1 MEILDWVWQFIKVIL
16 IIVTIHELG
25 HFLAAR
31 MCGMR
36 ADIFAIGMGPRLFGW
51 NKKTKFTFGKLPDT
65 WESDGFT
72 DYRLCALPI
81 GGYVKIVGM
90 VDESMDT
97 SQMQSKPMPWEFRSK
112 NALQKAF
119 VLSAGVI
126 MNFLLAIAIF
136 ASLALS
142 NGKTM
147 RVATPVGY
155 VEKNTLAEKSGF
167 MTGDKI
173 ISINGQ
179 KCTTANEIQEHL
191 LLTGIGDDRAITIQ
205 RGGETKTLNV
215 SGKAL
220 VDAMTKQEK
229 LGLYFS
235 GSSVVV
241 SAADATMPAGRAGI
255 TAGDTIVTVNA
266 VPIFS
271 ADQLVTHIGNN
282 KNKQIIIE
290 IKRGNLAQQIS
301 ITPNNDGKIGIAL
314 GEKFNGETIHE
325 DYSAFGALGE
335 GVNQTWN
342 YIALTGNVV
351 KNIFTGRVSAG
362 STISGPVGMI
372 KMAGQ
377 QAKYGFESFL
387 SFVAIISVS
396 IALMN
401 ILPFPA
407 LDGGHL
413 VIIAIEAIIR
423 RELSLKVKMIVQN
436 IGMGLLL
443 LLILV
448 VSFNDVMKLI
458 KP

>member
-97 SQMQSKPMPWEFRSK
+97 SQMQTTPMPWEFRSK
-112 NALQKAF
+112 NAFQKAF

-142 NGKTM
+142 NGKTT

-155 VEKNTLAEKSGF
+155 VGKNTLAETSGF
-167 MTGDKI
+167 MSGDKI

-191 LLTGIGDDRAITIQ
+191 LLTGIGDDRTVVVQ
-205 RGGETKTLNV
+205 RGGATATLTIN
-215 SGKAL
+215 GKDL
-220 VDAMTKQEK
+220 VNAMTKQEK

-241 SAADATMPAGRAGI
+241 SAVDATLPAAHAGMVANDTI
-255 TAGDTIVTVNA
+255 TAVNA
-266 VPIFS
+266 VPILS
-271 ADQLVTHIGNN
+271 VEQLMAQISNN
-282 KNKQIIIE
+282 KNKQISIE
-290 IKRGNLAQQIS
+290 VKRNASVQQIS
-301 ITPNNDGKIGIAL
+301 VTPNNDGKIGVIL
-314 GEKFNGETIHE
+314 DEKFTGETIHE
-325 DYSAFGALGE
+325 DYSTFGAIGE
-335 GVNQTWN
+335 GVGQTWN

-351 KNIFTGRVSAG
+351 KNIFTGRVSPV

-377 QAKYGFESFL
+377 QAKHGFESFL

-401 ILPFPA
+401 ILPIPA

-436 IGMGLLL
+436 IGVGLLL
-443 LLILV
+443 LLILFV
-448 VSFNDVMKLI
+448 TFNDVMKLI